1 MICGDSRTVFP
12 MSPRLYIMKRF
23 PVLLLAFASLVAP
36 TFAADALRVVVA
48 SDASATGARL
58 QSELVAELNSRGA
71 KASAAP
77 ESGALGDAD
86 VLVLYGAEMK
96 ALPAERRV
104 AIEAFANKGGGLVFL
119 HGAAAAGDAAWLKS
133 LIGGAW
139 VPDKSRDFL
148 SKMMLYVATDQHPI
162 VRGASAFDVDDLT
175 FYDLDMAPAA
185 HVLAS
190 AFTPK
195 ITGLKEERREAAQ
208 ARSTADR
215 ANIYDLQPQMWA
227 FETETAGAKK
237 HRAFVALQ
245 GAGPTLEHASI
256 RTFILRGIA
265 WTGGRENLDEFCS
278 KEQVASLRYPAGGP
292 ETPADTVKQ
301 FQIHPSFKASVAAA
315 EPLINKPIAVQ
326 WDAAGRMWVAET
338 PEYPNGRRPTVTETW
353 KETGS
358 LAPGDYDRPARD
370 RISILSD
377 PDANGQF
384 TKKTVFY
391 EGLELV
397 TGFCIYR
404 DGVIALAEPDIV
416 FIHGEGKEQKA
427 EPLYTGFKPGDTHFV
442 GNHLIVA
449 ADGWIYADMGGGAE
463 VKSPATGKDIGRIS
477 SGMFRFK
484 PDGSAIEQ
492 VSSKGG
498 NGFGAD
504 VTSDG
509 ELFFGQATSGNPIQ
523 HVALPEKTLALGKV
537 GTEGGA
543 QSVIKGRKVVRE
555 HLPDRVPLMQI
566 DVVGGYSAAC
576 SSLIYE
582 GGAWPAEFAGSMFC
596 TEPILNII
604 HHEILKPNGPTF
616 TGEMVRTE
624 GEFIYSP
631 DYWFRP
637 VDVACGPDGALYI
650 LDFYNPVIAHSDTR
664 GPLHSKAGASVRPD
678 REHYFGRIYRV
689 QYDHAKQL
697 DIPDLTKA
705 DIAGLAKALSHPNR
719 TVRSNA
725 LRLLMEKDAKEVA
738 AVLEPIAAV
747 TPIATGEKF
756 APARILA
763 LWGLQR
769 TGGLTA
775 DLLRAALRDGDP
787 AIRKTGALI
796 AESAGG
802 NVVQAELSAGVADSD
817 PRTQIAM
824 LRGLSTVELDAQSA
838 QAIVKLFPRLK
849 DDLTKSA
856 AVAAA
861 ANSPVAVIEAAFDSD
876 KPGALRDL
884 VSNVAAVIVEKQDA
898 DAFAKL
904 INAIAGKPA
913 ATDSLKRLV
922 LEAAAAI
929 KKEPDVAVSAD
940 SLRTLLHSENP
951 DVFAAALP
959 LAATWDKSGAL
970 KAEVQKIVADLLVE
984 LDDMK
989 LPDARR
995 SQAVAGLVGAR
1006 AASAEILPAIGKLL
1020 AGNGASDSLKRD
1032 AVRALGATGDPA
1044 VGPLIVG
1051 AFEGLPALVQPAAFD
1066 LLISRPEW
1074 TNAFLDAAEAGKVK
1088 ISILGPA
1095 SLFRLRSHPN
1105 KEIAGRSKAMLD
1117 KLRKPDTNKDALIA
1131 QLSPLVTKPGNADHG
1146 KELFT
1151 QYCSV
1156 CHKFG
1161 EIGKE
1166 VGPVLTGIG
1175 AHGPE
1180 ELLVS
1185 IVDPSRQIDAGYE
1198 LFNVETKDGQLQS
1211 GILAQENDARIVLRS
1226 LAGDVEIPKANV
1238 KSSVNTHR
1246 SLMPEGFEGLG
1257 ADALRDILTFICGA
1271 NSRFRVLD
1279 LSGAFT
1285 ADTRRGLYQS
1295 QEALRDTLS
1304 FKKYG
1309 IVTVDGIPFDVVNPE
1324 SSPLGGNVIVMRGG
1338 GRETFAHTLPNHV
1351 EVPVGLPAKAFHFL
1365 GGVAG
1370 WGAPKA
1376 DPAGRACMKVT
1387 AVFADGQKDTV
1398 LLHNGVEFSDY
1409 VRPIDVPGSRY
1420 AEGVVKDKQI
1430 RWFTIPVTHPG
1441 IVQKLV
1447 LESFDGGP
1455 AATTAAIT
1463 ADLSDTPVAHALPVA
1478 AAAADVAAPTVKPVA
1493 PFDWGAGTKVLVL
1506 GGGSSHDFRKWFN
1519 EDDVATLKAADP
1531 KLSIHYTDDVEAAAR
1546 ELPRV
1551 DVLVSSTNQ
1560 RGMSEPEMRKALA
1573 DFAAAGKGI
1582 VLLHPGTWYNW
1593 GNWPE
1598 YNKEFVGGG
1607 AHGHDAISEFD
1618 VTVTNPSHPV
1628 MAGLPASFK
1637 ATDELYNVI
1646 VDPAGNPIEALATV
1660 TSAKSGKTFP
1670 SVWLVKHPHSRIVC
1684 IALGHDG
1691 RVHDL
1696 AEYKKLLA
1704 NAVKWVSTYS
1714 F

>member
-1 MICGDSRTVFP
+1 
-12 MSPRLYIMKRF
+12 MKRILL
-23 PVLLLAFASLVAP
+23 LLLAFASLVAP
-36 TFAADALRVVVA
+36 TFAADALRVLVS
-48 SDASATGARL
+48 SDASATGEKL
-58 QSELVAELNSRGA
+58 QSELIATLNSHGA
-71 KASAAP
+71 NASAAP
-77 ESGALGDAD
+77 ENGSLTDAD
-86 VLVLYGAEMK
+86 VLVLYGADTK
-96 ALPAERRV
+96 ALPAERRT
-104 AIEAFANKGGGLVFL
+104 AIEAFANRGGGLVFL
-119 HGAAAAGDAAWLKS
+119 HGGAAAGDAAWLKP

-139 VPDKSRDFL
+139 VEGKSRDFF

-162 VRGASAFDVDDLT
+162 VRGASAFDIDDETL
-175 FYDLDMAPAA
+175 YDLDTDPAA
-185 HVLAS
+185 QVLAS

-208 ARSTADR
+208 AHSTADR
-215 ANIYDLQPQMWA
+215 ANIYDLQPQLWA
-227 FETETAGAKK
+227 YETEAAPAGAKK

-245 GAGPTLEHASI
+245 GGAAALAHASI

-265 WTGGRENLDEFCS
+265 WTAGRENLDEFTS
-278 KEQVASLRYPAGGP
+278 KKQVAALRYPAGGP
-292 ETPADTVKQ
+292 ERPEDTAKQ
-301 FQIHPSFKASVAAA
+301 FRIHPSFKASVAAA

-338 PEYPNGRRPTVTETW
+338 PEYPNGRRPTVAEPW
-353 KETGS
+353 RETGS
-358 LAPGDYDRPARD
+358 LAPGNYDRPARD

-377 PDANGQF
+377 PDAEGRF
-384 TKKTVFY
+384 TIKTVFY

-397 TGFCIYR
+397 TGFCLYR

-416 FIHGEGKEQKA
+416 FIHGEGKDQKV

-449 ADGWIYADMGGGAE
+449 ADGWIYADMGGGAD
-463 VKSPATGKDIGRIS
+463 VKKPGAGEEMARIS

-498 NGFGAD
+498 NGFGAE

-596 TEPILNII
+596 TEPILNVI
-604 HHEILKPNGPTF
+604 HHEILKPNGATF
-616 TGEMVRTE
+616 TGEMVRTD

-689 QYDHAKQL
+689 QYDHAKPL
-697 DIPDLTKA
+697 EVPDLTEA
-705 DIAGLAKALSHPNR
+705 DIAGLARALSHPNR

-725 LRLLMEKDAKEVA
+725 LRLLMEKNAPEVA
-738 AVLEPIAAV
+738 AAL
-747 TPIATGEKF
+747 TPIATAEKF

-802 NVVQAELSAGVADSD
+802 DAVQAELAAGVSDSD

-824 LRGLSTVELDAQSA
+824 LRGLSAVELNAQSA
-838 QAIVKLFPRLK
+838 QAIVKLFPRLT
-849 DDLTKSA
+849 DDLAKSA

-861 ANSPVAVIEAAFDSD
+861 AHSPVAVIEAAFDSD
-876 KPGALRDL
+876 QPDALHDL
-884 VSNVAAVIVEKQDA
+884 VKNVAAVVVEKQDA

-904 INAIAGKPA
+904 IDAIAAKPA

-922 LEAAAAI
+922 LEAAAAVRRKPGI
-929 KKEPDVAVSAD
+929 AVSAD
-940 SLRTLLHSENP
+940 SLRTLLHSPNP
-951 DVFAAALP
+951 DIIAAALP
-959 LAATWDKSGAL
+959 LAATWDNSGAL
-970 KAEVQKIVADLLVE
+970 KAEVQKVVADLLVE
-984 LDDMK
+984 LDDKK

-995 SQAVAGLVGAR
+995 SQVAAGLVGAR
-1006 AASAEILPAIGKLL
+1006 AAGADILPAIGKLL
-1020 AGNGASDSLKRD
+1020 SGSGASDNLKRD
-1032 AVRALGATGDPA
+1032 AVRALGATGDAA
-1044 VGPLIVG
+1044 VGPLLVG

-1074 TNAFLDAAEAGKVK
+1074 TNTFLDAAEAQKVK

-1095 SLFRLRSHPN
+1095 SIFRLRTHPD
-1105 KEIAGRSKAMLD
+1105 KEIARRSNAMLD
-1117 KLRKPDTNKDALIA
+1117 KLRKPATNKDALIA
-1131 QLSPLVTKPGNADHG
+1131 QLTPLVTKPGNAEHG

-1151 QYCSV
+1151 QVCGV

-1185 IVDPSRQIDAGYE
+1185 IVDPNRQIDAGYE

-1226 LAGDVEIPKANV
+1226 PAGDVEIPKANV

-1271 NSRFRVLD
+1271 DSRFRVLD

-1295 QEALRDTLS
+1295 QEALHDTLT
-1304 FKKYG
+1304 FKKFG
-1309 IVTVDGIPFDVVNPE
+1309 IVTVDGVPFDLVNPE

-1338 GRETFAHTLPNHV
+1338 GRESFAHTMPNHV

-1409 VRPIDVPGSRY
+1409 VAPIDVPGSRY
-1420 AEGVVKDKQI
+1420 AEGIVKDKQI

-1463 ADLSDTPVAHALPVA
+1463 ADMSDKPIANAPSG
-1478 AAAADVAAPTVKPVA
+1478 AAPVVKPAA
-1493 PFDWGAGTKVLVL
+1493 PFDWAGGAKVLVL
-1506 GGGSSHDFRKWFN
+1506 GGGGSHDFRKWFN
-1519 EDDVATLKAADP
+1519 EDDVATLQAANP
-1531 KLSIHYTDDVEAAAR
+1531 NLSIHYTEDVQAAVR

-1551 DVLVSSTNQ
+1551 DVLVSSSNQ
-1560 RGMSEPEMRKALA
+1560 RELSEPEMRKALA

-1593 GNWPE
+1593 SNWPE
-1598 YNKEFVGGG
+1598 YNKELVGGG

-1618 VTVTNPSHPV
+1618 VTVTNPNHPV
-1628 MAGLPASFK
+1628 MAGLPSSFK

-1646 VDPAGNPIEALATV
+1646 VDPEANPIEALATV

-1670 SVWLVKHPHSRIVC
+1670 SVWIVKHPHSRIVC

-1696 AEYKKLLA
+1696 PEYKKLLA
-1704 NAVKWVSTYS
+1704 NAVSWVSAP
-1714 F
+1714 